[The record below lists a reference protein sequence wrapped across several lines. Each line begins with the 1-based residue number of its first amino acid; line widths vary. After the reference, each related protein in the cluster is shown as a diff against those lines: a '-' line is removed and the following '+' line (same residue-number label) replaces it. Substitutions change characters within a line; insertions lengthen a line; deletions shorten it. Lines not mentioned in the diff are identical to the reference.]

1 MKMKTVKQYLDSLH
15 IDNFNIETL
24 YNAMVQT
31 YKDEGDATIILSADK
46 TDEFVRYCLSHP
58 VENQRD
64 VILEY
69 DEEEYYPYVISLINL
84 LDEALFFVK
93 NSYNSKRNE
102 YVTLECDNAFIDIDV
117 DSDILESSYIK
128 NTSMFEIK

>member
-1 MKMKTVKQYLDSLH
+1 
-15 IDNFNIETL
+15 
-24 YNAMVQT
+24 MVQT
-31 YKDEGDATIILSADK
+31 YKDEGDVTIILSADK

-64 VILEY
+64 IILEY

-84 LDEALFFVK
+84 FDEAQFFVE

>member
-1 MKMKTVKQYLDSLH
+1 MKTVKQYLDSFR
-15 IDNFNIETL
+15 IDDFNIETL
-24 YNAMVQT
+24 YNAMVQI
-31 YKDEGDATIILSADK
+31 YKDTGDITIILSADK
-46 TDEFVRYCLSHP
+46 ADAYIRYCLSHP

-69 DEEEYYPYVISLINL
+69 DEEEYHPYVISLINL
-84 LDEALFFVK
+84 FDETQFFVE
-93 NSYNSKRNE
+93 NSFSSTMNE
-102 YVTLECDNAFIDIDV
+102 YLTLECDNALIDIDV

>member
-31 YKDEGDATIILSADK
+31 YKDEGDVTIILSADK

-69 DEEEYYPYVISLINL
+69 DGRFPLQHLWRPHHREGH
-84 LDEALFFVK
+84 
-93 NSYNSKRNE
+93 
-102 YVTLECDNAFIDIDV
+102 
-117 DSDILESSYIK
+117 
-128 NTSMFEIK
+128 